1 MTAKVIPM
9 PKNPA
14 SPSDQTDSGFVRP
27 DWRDKNA
34 YKWIE
39 SASLRAIAWEF
50 LRRNSDYCKAY
61 SEFLKRSG
69 DTTFIDEVIVAYWK
83 DANGAECSEVGVDDA
98 RAHQLALEKTG
109 LTLQPL
115 SGFMGAPWGLEMMT
129 APSTG
134 YGGFMVRFIK
144 HANGY
149 GMLGTQYFTPDKSMT
164 VKGTKGT
171 PIVYFQ
177 VDLSLPLAVLDAVL
191 KDAVRTQRHLAVKR
205 GDVAPVA
212 NRAIRKALYA
222 QYLRIL
228 DGLHD
233 GQKAT
238 EIGAV
243 IEPKRANDS
252 RIRER
257 DKRYNAAAREATRL
271 MEGGYKVLPILGTD
285 RGKPA
290 RKK

>member
-1 MTAKVIPM
+1 M
-9 PKNPA
+9 PKKPA
-14 SPSDQTDSGFVRP
+14 SPADQSSQNFVRP

-39 SASLRAIAWEF
+39 SASLQAIAWEF

-61 SEFLKRSG
+61 SGYLDRVGAATSP
-69 DTTFIDEVIVAYWK
+69 DDVNVAYWK

-115 SGFMGAPWGLEMMT
+115 SGFMGAPWGLEWMA

-134 YGGFMVRFIK
+134 YGGSMVRFTK
-144 HANGY
+144 HGSGY
-149 GMLGTQYFTPDKSMT
+149 GMLGTQYFTPDRSMT
-164 VKGTKGT
+164 VRGTKGT
-171 PIVYFQ
+171 PIVHFE
-177 VDLSLPLAVLDAVL
+177 VDLSMPLAVLDATL
-191 KDAVRTQRHLAVKR
+191 KSAVRAQRQLAIER
-205 GDVAPVA
+205 GDVTPTA
-212 NRAIRKALYA
+212 NRAVRKALYA
-222 QYLRIL
+222 QYLCIL

-233 GQKAT
+233 GQKAAD
-238 EIGAV
+238 IGAV
-243 IEPKRANDS
+243 LEPKRANDS

-257 DKRYNAAAREATRL
+257 DKRYNAAAKEADRL
-271 MEGGYKVLPILGTD
+271 MKGGYKVLPILDSD
-285 RGKPA
+285 RRKTV